1 MKNFIRLNNIPVS
14 QFYLLYYGYR
24 YQIVYLPAG
33 YRPVLLQVMELL
45 LAFMYQGE
53 VTVASHHIIPL
64 MEAAK
69 LLGVQGLTEPLNARS
84 AITIQK
90 ERYLYL

>member
-1 MKNFIRLNNIPVS
+1 
-14 QFYLLYYGYR
+14 
-24 YQIVYLPAG
+24 
-33 YRPVLLQVMELL
+33 MELL

-69 LLGVQGLTEPLNARS
+69 LLGVQGLTEPLNSRS
-84 AITIQK
+84 PLGLAPQK
-90 ERYLYL
+90 ERYRFLCRTTTGRLSNQITIIFLNVIPTFFLSL